1 MYTSNFFYRIVGA
14 FPPPP
19 PLCGGLPPTPPL
31 VDSLQRLGG
40 IVNFASIQTLPFWTQ
55 RFKTL

>member
-1 MYTSNFFYRIVGA
+1 MYTSNFFHRIVGA
-14 FPPPP
+14 FPPH
-19 PLCGGLPPTPPL
+19 